1 MQSINLPV
9 LRTATCALLV
19 QEDVS
24 VLSKGKGVGI
34 VSAFWAQEFLRVYDV
49 LRGELIEDDLIAAQ
63 PGFSAEYMKKLTLSQ
78 C

>member
-1 MQSINLPV
+1 MQSINLPI

-24 VLSKGKGVGI
+24 VLSKGKGVGM

-49 LRGELIEDDLIAAQ
+49 L
-63 PGFSAEYMKKLTLSQ
+63 
-78 C
+78 